1 MKEVCVLSVRT
12 SLPKVCMNSN
22 DLETNFMVF
31 ESFEKGRDEFR
42 KIVKE
47 YAFSENAM
55 FDGKGYI
62 SNLKR
67 YADEMMDEDFEDD
80 FECLDKKRIYYILE
94 ALSDAF
100 DGKDFEF
107 EMEAEY
113 TTDWFIAIES
123 NPGNILIRGEDDG
136 PCNGYDPYIKTN
148 IFSMKE
154 EKDYCLYIDD
164 LFGQDFSAELYIDL
178 KKTEVK

>member
-1 MKEVCVLSVRT
+1 MKEVWVLSVKT
-12 SLPKVCMNSN
+12 SLPDVCMNSN
-22 DLETNFMVF
+22 DLEANFMVF
-31 ESFEKGRDEFR
+31 ESFEKGREEFR

-67 YADEMMDEDFEDD
+67 YADEMWSEDD
-80 FECLDKKRIYYILE
+80 FEHLEKKRIYNILE
-94 ALSDAF
+94 ALSNAF

-113 TTDWFIAIES
+113 TDWFIAIES

-178 KKTEVK
+178 KKTELK

>member
-1 MKEVCVLSVRT
+1 
-12 SLPKVCMNSN
+12 
-22 DLETNFMVF
+22 
-31 ESFEKGRDEFR
+31 
-42 KIVKE
+42 
-47 YAFSENAM
+47 
-55 FDGKGYI
+55 
-62 SNLKR
+62 
-67 YADEMMDEDFEDD
+67 
-80 FECLDKKRIYYILE
+80 
-94 ALSDAF
+94 
-100 DGKDFEF
+100 
-107 EMEAEY
+107 MEAEY